1 MARSIRTQVPT
12 CKGQVRPCMSGWGRA
27 YIWLEIAV
35 RRKVKPPA
43 SAPRTVGPCPP
54 NERDWK
60 AQLTMSSQNQ
70 GKQTRSVPP
79 PPPPVAAHSRPG
91 VRRQSMDDLI
101 DDFIVRANQRVS
113 SIRSRQWD
121 LLIPA
126 EEVDPSQIISD
137 EPPVAVHSAP
147 VVSASASVI
156 VDTSAI
162 EEAAPVLSAVAAP
175 VVIAI
180 ARESVPEPVSPVA
193 VVPSVVASEPATAE
207 PVVAEAKLE
216 LVTQPAPAAATVAAS
231 PLKPQSQWP
240 LKWPSRLRLPSMKL
254 K

>member
-1 MARSIRTQVPT
+1 
-12 CKGQVRPCMSGWGRA
+12 MS
-27 YIWLEIAV
+27 
-35 RRKVKPPA
+35 
-43 SAPRTVGPCPP
+43 T
-54 NERDWK
+54 
-60 AQLTMSSQNQ
+60 QNQ
-70 GKQTRSVPP
+70 GKQPRSVPP

-207 PVVAEAKLE
+207 PVVAEAKLRRP
-216 LVTQPAPAAATVAAS
+216 QPRWPCRHRLRL